1 MTSDWQARIR
11 FKQAAAEHFNPRTSK
26 ADLSRHLFLRDSSG
40 SFGGVIPDEYQPY
53 FPELSSEEI
62 VFLLETAAS
71 W

>member
-1 MTSDWQARIR
+1 MTSDGQARIR
-11 FKQAAAEHFNPRTSK
+11 FKQAAAEHFNARASK
-26 ADLSRHLFLRDSSG
+26 ADLSRYLFLRDSSG

-62 VFLLETAAS
+62 VSLPENAAT